1 MDISVITK
9 ELDSLIE
16 DQGVYPYKFF
26 NILREC
32 ENSNLDIEAQ
42 NKVWEDLK
50 QESWHSLN
58 LKSYML
64 WSISDNGDL
73 LWWNGSQT
81 VAMNP
86 RSSEFMSLS
95 VSPKQ
100 FIKLVGMGKVTGI
113 FPESL
118 WAKNA

>member
-1 MDISVITK
+1 
-9 ELDSLIE
+9 
-16 DQGVYPYKFF
+16 
-26 NILREC
+26 
-32 ENSNLDIEAQ
+32 
-42 NKVWEDLK
+42 
-50 QESWHSLN
+50 
-58 LKSYML
+58 ML

-81 VAMNP
+81 VAVNP

-100 FIKLVGMGKVTGI
+100 FRKLVGMGKVTGM